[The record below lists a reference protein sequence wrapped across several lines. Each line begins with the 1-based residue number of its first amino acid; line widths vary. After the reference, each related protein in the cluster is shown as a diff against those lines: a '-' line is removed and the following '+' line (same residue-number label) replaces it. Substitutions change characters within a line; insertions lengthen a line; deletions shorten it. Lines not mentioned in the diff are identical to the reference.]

1 MKQPGARISRRSVLS
16 VPALATLA
24 ACSLPTGPEDARNDP
39 DIPPQEWIESLMAVS
54 GTPGLSLA
62 FGDRDEP
69 TTEWYLG
76 VCNAEQETAVSSET
90 LFQAASISKLVFA
103 YGVLL
108 LADRGDID
116 LKRPLVEYLRP
127 DYFPADER
135 LDDITAEDVLSHRS
149 GLPNWI
155 EDGQADGG
163 PIVSH
168 PGRFRY
174 SGEGYFWLQLV
185 VERISGQGLNAFMHS
200 ILFEPGGMSESR
212 FVWDST
218 LGDRVAF
225 GHEQGRV
232 AADQGLRNV
241 LSMVEPLAVEWNK
254 PLAEWTHRDWLNAAT
269 NLDPGREHTKIT
281 FQNAA
286 ASLVITAR
294 DLYTFL
300 RLLSASSDLDGPY
313 LADDLR
319 ARMTRPLVQVIPGA
333 GLWWGLG
340 CALEKRTDGRR
351 LVGHEGNNF
360 SFRAYAGIEPETGRS
375 LVVLTNGDG
384 GNGVY
389 ERIVR
394 RFLGA
399 DQLSFIANLNPNH
412 EVA

>member
-24 ACSLPTGPEDARNDP
+24 ACSLPTRPEDAQNDP

-62 FGDRDEP
+62 FGNRDEP
-69 TTEWYLG
+69 TTELYLG

-116 LKRPLVEYLRP
+116 LKRPMVEYFRP

-168 PGRFRY
+168 AGQFRY

-200 ILFEPGGMSESR
+200 ILFAPGGMSESR

-241 LSMVEPLAVEWNK
+241 LSMVEPLAVEWHK
-254 PLAEWTHRDWLNAAT
+254 PLAEWAHRDWLNAAAH
-269 NLDPGREHTKIT
+269 LDPGREHTKIT

-319 ARMTRPLVQVIPGA
+319 ARMTRPMIQVVPGA

-340 CALEKRTDGRR
+340 CVLEKRADGRC

-412 EVA
+412 DVA